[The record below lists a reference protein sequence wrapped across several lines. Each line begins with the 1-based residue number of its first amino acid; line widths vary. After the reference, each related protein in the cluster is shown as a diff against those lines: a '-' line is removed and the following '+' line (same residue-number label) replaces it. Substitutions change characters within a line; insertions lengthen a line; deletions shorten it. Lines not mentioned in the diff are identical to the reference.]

1 MTTLLWKQAPG
12 IVKAVG
18 DGKVEAVM
26 STEVKDRDG
35 DIIRQRF
42 WDLDDFIEH
51 PVFVADH
58 QYDLLHQIG
67 RWDGVKVM
75 EVPGAKDIDGE
86 PAMQLIG
93 TATYYIGKGNE
104 RADWAYKLAQMGAA
118 AFSVGFIPDMNKAVE
133 IEDKGMWPA
142 FEFRGQKLLE
152 TSQVV
157 VPSNPEGLQRAVW
170 AKSLKQADKQ
180 PDSID
185 PETFMQLFGGLEDR
199 VAELE
204 ASSVDKAIERLKAE
218 YPKLFETTPEL
229 QELIARW

>member
-157 VPSNPEGLQRAVW
+157 VPSNPKAFDGQSGPNLSNRQTNNPIPLTLRHSCNYSAGLKIEWPNWKRPALIKQLNDLRRNIRNY
-170 AKSLKQADKQ
+170 LK
-180 PDSID
+180 PHLS
-185 PETFMQLFGGLEDR
+185 FR
-199 VAELE
+199 
-204 ASSVDKAIERLKAE
+204 S
-218 YPKLFETTPEL
+218 
-229 QELIARW
+229 